1 MLAQMAM
8 LRSDLNVVEDPLR
21 AAEATA
27 AVERDRGKRP
37 AEIAP
42 AYVKREREQFLHAS
56 LRETRAPAEIEQ
68 IYERILG
75 GNDLMPVAYLQRGA
89 IAARAVGRIDLG
101 RGSFGTG
108 FLIAPRVL
116 ITNNHVLPDTGTAA
130 RAHLHFHYEVDLNDT
145 PVGPVVAELR
155 PDALFFTSPQSQLD
169 FTVVAVDG
177 TVPLAQFG
185 CLPLLEVTG
194 KVSEGEWLTI
204 IQHPNGGRKQVCVR
218 ENKLIQRKDDVVW
231 YTTDTEPGS
240 SGSPVFNND
249 WYVIA
254 LHHSGVPET
263 KDGVTQR
270 NPDGSYKW
278 IANEGIRVSRIVQ
291 ALKQALPDHDLLRPL
306 YNATPASARIA
317 EPPSAMPSVPSPP
330 PRSVSI
336 LPREAAI
343 MTESRIISVPFEARF
358 QVQPDGRVI
367 PLPGTTNAESLSAV
381 EALLEKSKKKK
392 EASFDAPFNPDYT
405 TRKGYVAE
413 FLGKGVRRVGL
424 PKLDAALVAMAA
436 PLLPP
441 FKGNVLH
448 YHNYS
453 VVMHAERRL
462 AIYSAANVSFADRFE
477 MSRPPDVWRRD
488 PRILAKYQIEN
499 FYYQSNQFDR
509 GHLTRR
515 EDLEFGPTPRVALE
529 SAGDTCH
536 WTNCTPQHARF
547 NQNKEIWQGIERHVL
562 ETSIFQG
569 HFNAQVITGPVF
581 DEGDPE
587 YRKIQYPLRYWK
599 VVAALNED
607 GALFATAYV
616 ASQEEVIDQF
626 GIEVIELPFS
636 PFKTFQTK
644 ISEVERLAGLTF
656 VCGANDQDA
665 LRNFDPLEGT
675 GRRPKKRRSR
685 ATESTGGVSL
695 PPNYYEIED
704 LDDITV

>member
-1 MLAQMAM
+1 MAL
-8 LRSDLNVVEDPLR
+8 LRPDLKVIDDPLR
-21 AAEATA
+21 AAAATA
-27 AVERDRGKRP
+27 AVERDREKVP
-37 AEIAP
+37 TELAP
-42 AYVKREREQFLHAS
+42 AYVQRERQQFLHES
-56 LRETRAPAEIEQ
+56 LRETRAPAEIEK

-89 IAARAVGRIDLG
+89 IAARAVARIDRG
-101 RGSFGTG
+101 GGSFGTG

-116 ITNNHVLPDTGTAA
+116 ITNNHVLQDKATAA
-130 RAHLHFHYEVDLNDT
+130 RSVAHFQFEVDLSDT
-145 PVGPVVAELR
+145 PVGPVVAELK
-155 PDALFFTSPQSQLD
+155 PDALFFTSPQAELD
-169 FTVVAVDG
+169 FSIVAVDG
-177 TVPLAQFG
+177 GVPLAQFG
-185 CLPLLEVTG
+185 YLPLLEMTG

-204 IQHPNGGRKQVCVR
+204 IQHPNGGRKQICVR
-218 ENKLIQRKDDVVW
+218 ENKLIQRKDDVIW

-249 WYVIA
+249 WFVVA
-254 LHHSGVPET
+254 LHHAGVPET
-263 KDGVTQR
+263 KDGVSQR
-270 NPDGSYKW
+270 QLDGSYKW

-291 ALKQALPDHDLLRPL
+291 TLKQALPDHPLLRPL
-306 YNATPASARIA
+306 YQATPASARIS
-317 EPPSAMPSVPSPP
+317 EPPSANVTPSRAASVPPKEST
-330 PRSVSI
+330 
-336 LPREAAI
+336 AMA
-343 MTESRIISVPFEARF
+343 ESRIISVPFEAKF
-358 QVQPDGRVI
+358 QVQPDGQVV
-367 PLPGTTNAESLSAV
+367 PLPSGASAESLSAI
-381 EALLEKSKKKK
+381 EAVLEKSTKKKK
-392 EASFDAPFNPDYT
+392 DASFDAPFNPDYS
-405 TRKGYVAE
+405 TRKGFAPD
-413 FLGKGVRRVGL
+413 FLGNGAKRVGL
-424 PKLDAALVAMAA
+424 PKLDAAGLEVAA

-441 FKGNVLH
+441 LKGQVLH

-462 AIYSAANVSFADRFE
+462 AIYSAANVSFASRFE
-477 MSRPPDVWRRD
+477 MGRPPDVWRRD

-515 EDLEFGPTPRVALE
+515 EDLEFGPTPQVALE

-587 YRKIQYPLRYWK
+587 YRKIRYPLRYWK
-599 VVAALNED
+599 VVAALNES

-616 ASQEEVIDQF
+616 ASQQEVIDQF
-626 GIEVIELPFS
+626 GIEVIEVPFS

-644 ISEVERLAGLTF
+644 ISEIERLTGLTF
-656 VCGANDQDA
+656 VCGANDRDA
-665 LRNFDPLEGT
+665 LRDYDPLEVPGK
-675 GRRPKKRRSR
+675 RPKKKRTR
-685 ATESTGGVSL
+685 ATESTGGASL

-704 LDDITV
+704 FDDITV